1 MRLFYTS
8 SSKVEKEEI
17 FLFLKHKGIKLPTA
31 YRNKT
36 SKSHISKTS
45 SKLAEKWISLSNLL
59 ISKAEITSCTS
70 VQPEDWARRALVRRQ
85 HEERLGYI
93 PCSLCFSFSLALS
106 FSLSFGFLFLQGLF
120 PQLLGTRAAPGG
132 KPWGISR
139 AQGSTSHLL
148 PSGPIIWVALWSCSF
163 RQLSQAK

>member
-17 FLFLKHKGIKLPTA
+17 FLKHKGIKLPTD

-36 SKSHISKTS
+36 SKSHISKTN
-45 SKLAEKWISLSNLL
+45 SKLAEKWISLSNFL

-70 VQPEDWARRALVRRQ
+70 VQPEDWDRRALRRQ
-85 HEERLGYI
+85 QGERLGYI

-132 KPWGISR
+132 KPRGISR

>member
-17 FLFLKHKGIKLPTA
+17 FLFLKHKGIKLPTD

-36 SKSHISKTS
+36 SKSHISKTN

-70 VQPEDWARRALVRRQ
+70 VQPEDWDWRALVRRQ
-85 HEERLGYI
+85 RGERLGYI

-106 FSLSFGFLFLQGLF
+106 FSVFWVSS
-120 PQLLGTRAAPGG
+120 PAGTPSSVAGHKSIPRG
-132 KPWGISR
+132 KATR
-139 AQGSTSHLL
+139 DKQGSTSHLL

-163 RQLSQAK
+163 RQLSQVK